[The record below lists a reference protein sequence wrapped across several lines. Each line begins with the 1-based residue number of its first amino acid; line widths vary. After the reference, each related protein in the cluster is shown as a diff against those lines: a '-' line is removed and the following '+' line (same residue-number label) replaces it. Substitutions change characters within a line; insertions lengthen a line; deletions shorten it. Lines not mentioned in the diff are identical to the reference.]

1 MEIGP
6 KPMKSRFGRCWVAFT
21 LLSAILFLWLCLQK
35 DSAGE
40 TGTDSLRAGNLHRL
54 QGEYR
59 GILDEWGG
67 NWGAQVI
74 VTGKDTVRVQLLKGG
89 LPGDGFLGSEPDKS
103 IELHLKE
110 NESEFSSD
118 GDSFVLVLKPGV
130 LEVKGKAKS
139 ERIGVLTKIVRE
151 SNTLGLSPPERA
163 VILFGPRD
171 NVFEGARV
179 SDIGLGVGGTSRVL
193 MGDHQLHM
201 EFCVPLQPNDVGQ
214 SRGNSGAYIQGRY
227 EIQILDSFGLPSA
240 TNECGAIYQLAKPQI
255 NMCYP
260 PWSWQT
266 YDVDFVQAKFDTS
279 GNKTK
284 NAKIS
289 VRHNGVL
296 IHDSQQLEKHTPG
309 KMEESSRPG
318 PLYLQDHGSLVIF
331 RNVWFVPSNPSP

>member
-1 MEIGP
+1 MEIEP
-6 KPMKSRFGRCWVAFT
+6 TSMKPRFGRCWVAFT
-21 LLSAILFLWLCLQK
+21 LLAAILFLWLCPQK
-35 DSAGE
+35 LSSAE
-40 TGTDSLRAGNLHRL
+40 TVTDSPHAGNLYRL

-74 VTGKDTVRVQLLKGG
+74 ATGKQTVRVHLLKGG
-89 LPGDGFLGSEPDKS
+89 LPGDGFLGNVPDKS
-103 IELHLKE
+103 IELHLNEDE
-110 NESEFSSD
+110 NEFTSD
-118 GDSFVLVLKPGV
+118 GDSFVLDLKPGV
-130 LEVKGKAKS
+130 LEVKGKAKN
-139 ERIGVLTKIVRE
+139 ERIGILTKIVRE
-151 SNTLGLSPPERA
+151 SSTLGLSPPERA

-171 NVFEGARV
+171 NDFEGARV
-179 SDIGLGVGGTSRVL
+179 LDLGLGVGGTSRAL

-240 TNECGAIYQLAKPQI
+240 SNECGAIYQLVKPRF

-260 PWSWQT
+260 PLSWQT

-289 VRHNGVL
+289 VRHNGIL
-296 IHDSQQLEKHTPG
+296 IHDSQQLEEHTPG
-309 KMEESSRPG
+309 KMEESSVPG

-331 RNVWFVPSNPSP
+331 RNVWFVPMTPSP